1 MELAMERVMR
11 AVDASLTTL
20 YILTSPN
27 MHKRVY
33 LEDVIDRV
41 VIFTKYQL
49 LNTIFPSFDP
59 VYRDI
64 KDKGLCQLKC
74 SFYPLYIFFVI
85 YRNWKGQEIMKI
97 GWDYL
102 RVGSEYT
109 AKILKLVYRLQ
120 IIDERLAPSLNL
132 ALCYVQP

>member
-41 VIFTKYQL
+41 VLFTKYQL
-49 LNTIFPSFDP
+49 HNTIYPAFDP
-59 VYRDI
+59 VYRVDS
-64 KDKGLCQLKC
+64 KDKGT
-74 SFYPLYIFFVI
+74 FYDYFVLPFCNLLVEE
-85 YRNWKGQEIMKI
+85 YFI
-97 GWDYL
+97 G
-102 RVGSEYT
+102 
-109 AKILKLVYRLQ
+109 
-120 IIDERLAPSLNL
+120 
-132 ALCYVQP
+132 

>member
-59 VYRDI
+59 VYRDS
-64 KDKGLCQLKC
+64 KDKGNTHCTVGFSKVLLQSIQLSGSHQLSC
-74 SFYPLYIFFVI
+74 VI
-85 YRNWKGQEIMKI
+85 
-97 GWDYL
+97 
-102 RVGSEYT
+102 
-109 AKILKLVYRLQ
+109 
-120 IIDERLAPSLNL
+120 
-132 ALCYVQP
+132 

>member
-64 KDKGLCQLKC
+64 KDKGLCQSKH
-74 SFYPLYIFFVI
+74 SFYPL
-85 YRNWKGQEIMKI
+85 
-97 GWDYL
+97 
-102 RVGSEYT
+102 
-109 AKILKLVYRLQ
+109 
-120 IIDERLAPSLNL
+120 
-132 ALCYVQP
+132 